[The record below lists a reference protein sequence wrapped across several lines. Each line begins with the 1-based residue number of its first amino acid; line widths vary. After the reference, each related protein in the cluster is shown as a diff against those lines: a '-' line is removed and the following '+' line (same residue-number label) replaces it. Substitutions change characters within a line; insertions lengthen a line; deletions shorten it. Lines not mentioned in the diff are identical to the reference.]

1 MFRQHHINP
10 NPMRGLSAESA
21 HHEQTF
27 DHGLILVGKDQS
39 QDPSALTV
47 SNIIVSLLTLLLK
60 WQHTEITQATTL
72 KPSTT
77 INGFRELERY
87 FPFRTGHF
95 FSVLHRCAN

>member
-60 WQHTEITQATTL
+60 KVAAHRDHTSYHPEAQH
-72 KPSTT
+72 
-77 INGFRELERY
+77 
-87 FPFRTGHF
+87 H
-95 FSVLHRCAN
+95 H